1 MRVGVLGGPC
11 QIILWLLWGFGCEWV
26 GGRLSFEA
34 VRAALAFLVFSLSTN
49 SCAIFP
55 SSSTVAGRT
64 ISIAVKSVA
73 FGAAFAMAIARGP
86 KGEILLGS
94 AGLLESLRKGTLV
107 AGCVEVV
114 IIGGVD

>member
-1 MRVGVLGGPC
+1 M
-11 QIILWLLWGFGCEWV
+11 
-26 GGRLSFEA
+26 SFEA
-34 VRAALAFLVFSLSTN
+34 VRAALAFLVVALSAN

-114 IIGGVD
+114 IIGGGD